1 MITKEKTVELT
12 AQFGGSDKNT
22 GLPEVQIAIMTERI
36 KNLTSHFGDHKADHH
51 SKRGLMKLIGRRRR
65 LLRYIQGKDEVKYQ
79 ETIKALG
86 LRK

>member
-12 AQFGGSDKNT
+12 AKFGGADKNT

-36 KNLTSHFGDHKADHH
+36 SNLTGHFADNKHDYH

-65 LLRYIQGKDEVKYQ
+65 LLKYVNGKDVARYQ
-79 ETIKALG
+79 KLIKELG